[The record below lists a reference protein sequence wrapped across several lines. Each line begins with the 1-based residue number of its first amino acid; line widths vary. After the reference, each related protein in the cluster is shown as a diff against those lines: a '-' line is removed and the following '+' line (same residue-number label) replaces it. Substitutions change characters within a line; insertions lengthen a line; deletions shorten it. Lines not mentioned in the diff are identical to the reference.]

1 MRVFVCTCVVRSDQG
16 GSRKNKKDCSGHRL
30 KRGRLRSLG
39 ERTAD
44 WKIRHACEGQEVLVN
59 LQVRRSNSHVLKPLS
74 ATFLPTTPSLF
85 FRTSASTALW
95 RQRSKFVSNH
105 LWYLYTCTHRCIP
118 VVPFKVFIV
127 GKQWN
132 KIHCLCYSSVLSA
145 SSSFVA
151 DCVLRC
157 WWSTRCEHRQW
168 ILFHCFL
175 TGRHV
180 T

>member
-95 RQRSKFVSNH
+95 QFVSNY
-105 LWYLYTCTHRCIP
+105 LWYLYTCAHRCIP
-118 VVPFKVFIV
+118 VVPFKVENNEIKFIACVIHLCCQHHPVSLRTLCYDADDPHDVNIGNGFYFIV
-127 GKQWN
+127 
-132 KIHCLCYSSVLSA
+132 
-145 SSSFVA
+145 F
-151 DCVLRC
+151 
-157 WWSTRCEHRQW
+157 RQEDM
-168 ILFHCFL
+168 
-175 TGRHV
+175 
-180 T
+180 